1 MGFPTLSGKSRC
13 GPSAMVQGSRAQ
25 VGRMTVDETNVIAA
39 CLEVL
44 YPKNLQAR
52 EQRHVNNQDGHYRQE
67 SGLQDSGHR
76 RPEPTTPT
84 NYSNQ
89 REIRNRSPT
98 GEYRG

>member
-67 SGLQDSGHR
+67 SGLQDSGPPPPGADHA
-76 RPEPTTPT
+76 
-84 NYSNQ
+84 YQ
-89 REIRNRSPT
+89 L
-98 GEYRG
+98 